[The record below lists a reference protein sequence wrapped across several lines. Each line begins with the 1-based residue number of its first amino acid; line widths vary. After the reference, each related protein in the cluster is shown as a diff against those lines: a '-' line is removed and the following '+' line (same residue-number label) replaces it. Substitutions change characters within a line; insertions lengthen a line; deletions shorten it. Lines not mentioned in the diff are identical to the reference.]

1 MSLGR
6 QIHALIKRHSAV
18 FVKGLGTFRRVRTS
32 ASFDAKRKVV
42 LPPISY
48 VEFEHNTEEG
58 YDYTLYVQQSQQ
70 LDRSAAENFVKQE
83 TDKLAENIH
92 REGQA
97 NLEELGQLVAYGY
110 SFIFKPIDLS
120 GFQFMPLEDPFREAE
135 STESSDTIEDEV
147 APIVVDEPVEE
158 EEVIV
163 DASQAEEIIV
173 EDSLVESPSQPVAE
187 EIIPPIAAEPIIN
200 DPVAPAQP
208 LLQEEEEEISPKK
221 SNSMAYA
228 VIGVIAL
235 LLLGGLYYFDVFKT
249 NSSNNAA
256 VATADTLVQDTRAQE
271 LDSALTAIN
280 DTLNTTAAA
289 DSIAPSSTGIKVME
303 ENPNHKF
310 AIVIGTHA
318 KLVLAQEEAE
328 EFNKKGHTHVRVLS
342 PNLDKNLKKVIW
354 DTYATKEQR
363 DSALRYVQKN
373 IKADAWPTVVK

>member
-6 QIHALIKRHSAV
+6 QIHALLKRHSAV

-158 EEVIV
+158 EVIV

-187 EIIPPIAAEPIIN
+187 EIIPPIAAEPVIN

-208 LLQEEEEEISPKK
+208 LLQEEEEEVSPKK

>member
-6 QIHALIKRHSAV
+6 QIHALLKRHSAV

-70 LDRSAAENFVKQE
+70 LDRSAAENVVKQE
-83 TDKLAENIH
+83 TEKLAENIH
-92 REGQA
+92 REGQT

-120 GFQFMPLEDPFREAE
+120 GFQFMPLEDPFRQEE
-135 STESSDTIEDEV
+135 STESSEAIEDEV
-147 APIVVDEPVEE
+147 APIVADEPVE

-173 EDSLVESPSQPVAE
+173 EDSPVESPSKPVAE
-187 EIIPPIAAEPIIN
+187 EIIAPIAAEPVIN
-200 DPVAPAQP
+200 DPVAPAQTA
-208 LLQEEEEEISPKK
+208 LQEEQEEISPKK
-221 SNSMAYA
+221 SNSRAYA

-249 NSSNNAA
+249 NTSNNAA
-256 VATADTLVQDTRAQE
+256 VANADTLAQDTRAQE

-280 DTLNTTAAA
+280 DTLNTTAPA
-289 DSIAPSSTGIKVME
+289 DSIAPSSTVVEVME